1 MGVSIEVSKPP
12 TVLSISSSRRI
23 DHSAPAGSFCLI
35 IIAVVLPSSMPA
47 QNLAFIKHVRNKFT
61 RKAFAR
67 IDILGTILLLA
78 FSVLL
83 VFALEE
89 AGSRYPWSS
98 PIIIATMVL
107 GGVSGIAFLIWEWF
121 LEKSPSAQEPT
132 FPLSLLKNQ
141 VLAGMMASAFFIG
154 FPFVAIVVN
163 IPQRAQAVY
172 GFSPLR
178 AGLALLP
185 LLLTSPLATALSG
198 YLTSNLKIPPL
209 YLILIG
215 AVLQVVGVGLT
226 CSLPTN
232 TFSIPPQQYGL
243 EVLMGLGF
251 GLGLSTLLTLARL
264 VVDEA
269 NLAVTMAALTQ
280 VRVLGGT
287 ISLAIWCGPH
297 FLQRPSFLVPP
308 ISIPPLTTSS
318 STILNNHL
326 RPRLALTIT
335 PSQSQA
341 ISDSLSA
348 IHTLDPDKQDAIR
361 RAFAEGYNQQN
372 IFLTAM
378 TGVGLIAS
386 LFIWERR
393 PRRVE

>member
-1 MGVSIEVSKPP
+1 M
-12 TVLSISSSRRI
+12 
-23 DHSAPAGSFCLI
+23 A
-35 IIAVVLPSSMPA
+35 
-47 QNLAFIKHVRNKFT
+47 
-61 RKAFAR
+61 
-67 IDILGTILLLA
+67 
-78 FSVLL
+78 
-83 VFALEE
+83 
-89 AGSRYPWSS
+89 
-98 PIIIATMVL
+98 L

-121 LEKSPSAQEPT
+121 LEKAPSAQEPT
-132 FPLSLLKNQ
+132 FPLSLLKNR

-185 LLLTSPLATALSG
+185 LLLTSPLATALSS

-215 AVLQVVGVGLT
+215 AVWQVVGIGLT

-232 TFSIPPQQYGL
+232 TFSIPPQQYGF

-269 NLAVTMAALTQ
+269 NLAVTMGALTQ
-280 VRVLGGT
+280 VRVLAGT
-287 ISLAIWCGPH
+287 ISLAIWCAPH

-326 RPRLALTIT
+326 RPRLTLTIT
-335 PSQSQA
+335 PSQAQA

-361 RAFAEGYNQQN
+361 SAFAEGYNQQN

-378 TGVGLIAS
+378 TGVGLISS